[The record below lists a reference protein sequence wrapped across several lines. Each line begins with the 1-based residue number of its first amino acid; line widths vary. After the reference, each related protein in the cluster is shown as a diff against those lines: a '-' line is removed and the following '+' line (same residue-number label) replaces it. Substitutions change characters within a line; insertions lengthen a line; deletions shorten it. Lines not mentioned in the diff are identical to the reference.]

1 MVFWYYR
8 RLVNSTV
15 FNIAAKGVQ
24 VVHDSLRRPEWRAK
38 SIGNQ
43 ACSMRLSPHRRAN
56 SKGNP
61 GCAVRKGEIL

>member
-1 MVFWYYR
+1 M
-8 RLVNSTV
+8 
-15 FNIAAKGVQ
+15 
-24 VVHDSLRRPEWRAK
+24 HDSLRQPEWRGK

-43 ACSMRLSPHRRAN
+43 AYSMRLSPHRRAN